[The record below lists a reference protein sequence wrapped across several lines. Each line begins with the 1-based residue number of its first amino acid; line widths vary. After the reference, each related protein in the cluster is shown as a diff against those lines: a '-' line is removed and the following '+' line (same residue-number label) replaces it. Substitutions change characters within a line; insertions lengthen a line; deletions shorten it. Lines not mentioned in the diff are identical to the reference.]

1 MARITHF
8 HISGDNPEQLVL
20 FYEKTFQFVGNAQKL
35 TQGNDVTLFLL
46 RLPAAYPCHFPP
58 PAG

>member
-35 TQGNDVTLFLL
+35 TQGNGCFFVDRSTELK
-46 RLPAAYPCHFPP
+46 
-58 PAG
+58 